1 MVNVYAIQEVS
12 GKNYL
17 PAADYGE
24 IKFLVPP
31 KTNIM
36 FSSEDTVNKIKE
48 GLQQFNSEDYILLV
62 GDPICIGVATYYA
75 ANKSQKV
82 KFLKWD
88 NREFKYFPVT
98 IDFK

>member
-36 FSSEDTVNKIKE
+36 FSSEDTVNKIK
-48 GLQQFNSEDYILLV
+48 LFQNSFETPFILAEDSFKFFEKTLKFCNNKDLL
-62 GDPICIGVATYYA
+62 
-75 ANKSQKV
+75 K
-82 KFLKWD
+82 L
-88 NREFKYFPVT
+88 
-98 IDFK
+98 